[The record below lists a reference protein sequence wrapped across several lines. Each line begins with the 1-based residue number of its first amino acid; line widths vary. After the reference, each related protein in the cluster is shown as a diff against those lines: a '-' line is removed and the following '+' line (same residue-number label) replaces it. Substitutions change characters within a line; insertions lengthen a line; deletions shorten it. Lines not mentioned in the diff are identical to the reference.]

1 MSWMD
6 SASGSSSW
14 HGGGGNAGNN
24 GTSGAG
30 TGGMGGGGS
39 NNSGSR
45 TGGLGGGLSTGN
57 TTYGNTAFG
66 RSGGMAQGYAT
77 AKLGGGAGMGPT
89 INTYSNFRTLA
100 GNPMFSGAAQNIA
113 VRAPNANVAA
123 AALAQM
129 QQAAARRIGGLLS
142 DEDVT
147 VGPVDPVLMVDP
159 PVIVPTASF
168 NPYDALTAYDAPYGP
183 EYFSGAG
190 QVGLGRFS
198 TALSQMHQYSGIG
211 RGYPTNLQNQST
223 SQPTAYVRTNVLGGG
238 GMPGVGMVPS
248 AARWSN
254 DGLRTYGGY
263 GNTGYTHS
271 LTGITN

>member
-57 TTYGNTAFG
+57 TIHGNTAFG

-89 INTYSNFRTLA
+89 TNTYSNFRTLA

-129 QQAAARRIGGLLS
+129 QQAAARRVGGLLS

-147 VGPVDPVLMVDP
+147 VGPVDPI
-159 PVIVPTASF
+159 PVVEPTALVPRAF
-168 NPYDALTAYDAPYGP
+168 PPLAAYKSPFGP
-183 EYFSGAG
+183 EYIAMAG
-190 QVGLGRFS
+190 QAGLGNFS
-198 TALSQMHQYSGIG
+198 ANIDDWYNYSGDD
-211 RGYPTNLQNQST
+211 RGHSTNFQNQNGNGKS
-223 SQPTAYVRTNVLGGG
+223 SLPDNINAIGTAYGRF
-238 GMPGVGMVPS
+238 
-248 AARWSN
+248 
-254 DGLRTYGGY
+254 Y
-263 GNTGYTHS
+263 
-271 LTGITN
+271 